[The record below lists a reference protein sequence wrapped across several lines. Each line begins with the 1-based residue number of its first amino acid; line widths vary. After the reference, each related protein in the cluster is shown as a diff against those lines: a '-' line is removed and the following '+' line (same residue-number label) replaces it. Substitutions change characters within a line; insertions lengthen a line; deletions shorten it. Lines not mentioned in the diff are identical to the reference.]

1 MTENERRIA
10 NAKAQAKTRQGV
22 VHQLKTIDAKIEDLS
37 GKLDAVL
44 AAKLIRKS
52 ITQDNHHD

>member
-1 MTENERRIA
+1 MSEAAHLST
-10 NAKAQAKTRQGV
+10 NARKQAKHRAGV
-22 VHQLKTIDAKIEDLS
+22 KAELKAIRSTVEDLS
-37 GKLDAVL
+37 CKLDAVL